1 MNFVKK
7 ILPIIIAAIVFG
19 IAGYFIGV
27 NASAR
32 DQAASVF
39 NAGPAAASAMC
50 QKYPNDPRCKGAV
63 AKAPDVSIQM
73 ASAMCQKFP
82 NDPRCKGGFTKSA
95 EKAAMISWF
104 CQNNPKDS
112 RCSQNTIG
120 NTGVAPSITLGACI
134 RAKGVPQIDAQDN
147 YAGCTIAK

>member
-27 NASAR
+27 NASTR
-32 DQAASVF
+32 DQAASIF
-39 NAGPAAASAMC
+39 NLGPAAASAMC

-82 NDPRCKGGFTKSA
+82 NDPRCKGGFAKPA

-112 RCSQNTIG
+112 RCSQNTVG
-120 NTGVAPSITLGACI
+120 NTEVAPSVTLGACI
-134 RAKGVPQIDAQDN
+134 RAKGVPQVDAQDN

>member
-32 DQAASVF
+32 DQAASIF
-39 NAGPAAASAMC
+39 NLGPAA
-50 QKYPNDPRCKGAV
+50 
-63 AKAPDVSIQM
+63 

-82 NDPRCKGGFTKSA
+82 NDPRCKGGFTKPA

-120 NTGVAPSITLGACI
+120 NTGVAPTITLGACI

-147 YAGCTIAK
+147 YVGCTIAK